1 MDKSLSIRKA
11 IRFPGKPLL
20 VWLLAMFSP
29 LALAQHEMHDM
40 AETADTRLQSMPAND
55 EVLAAA
61 PESLMLHFESEI
73 RLVKLALKGSGQG
86 FANINFRYNPRPGVH
101 FTQSLPKLEEANY
114 YTVEWAAFD
123 SEENLMRGMFRFSFG
138 DEARPPSE
146 YMQEME
152 HSVNPISP
160 DYRLLQ

>member
-1 MDKSLSIRKA
+1 MNKSRNQMDKSLSIRKA

-61 PESLMLHFESEI
+61 PEVLPVSRGADGNSW
-73 RLVKLALKGSGQG
+73 KGRRGPLPHRRG
-86 FANINFRYNPRPGVH
+86 GANPSTHVDK
-101 FTQSLPKLEEANY
+101 QK
-114 YTVEWAAFD
+114 
-123 SEENLMRGMFRFSFG
+123 RGGNGMG
-138 DEARPPSE
+138 
-146 YMQEME
+146 
-152 HSVNPISP
+152 
-160 DYRLLQ
+160 